1 MPQLLRLSCRRKIE
15 MNTRVT
21 SDFVVNPTAIAGALL
36 ARSFAQLLATVA
48 AAPGVDVT
56 PAFSASMTPP
66 KRGYYF
72 CQYQGSDA
80 RVRRYWDGVQ
90 WHFRGDL
97 NGMMPCGFGEMP
109 GDEWRG
115 VYTPWFDAG
124 VAPAYVGDYVREY
137 PDAMCR
143 DEPDY
148 WDGQRWIVD
157 GEVGAA
163 CFRWRGITSLDV
175 PAGH

>member
-1 MPQLLRLSCRRKIE
+1 
-15 MNTRVT
+15 
-21 SDFVVNPTAIAGALL
+21 LL

-48 AAPGVDVT
+48 AVPGVDVT
-56 PAFSASMTPP
+56 PAFHCSLKPP

-72 CQYQGSDA
+72 CEYEGADVRA
-80 RVRRYWDGVQ
+80 RRYWDGED
-90 WHFRGDL
+90 WHFRGDMF
-97 NGMMPCGFGEMP
+97 GMLPCNFGAMP
-109 GDEWRG
+109 GDAWRAI
-115 VYTPWFDAG
+115 YTPWFDAD
-124 VAPAYVGDYVREY
+124 VAPAYAGHYVREY

-163 CFRWRGITSLDV
+163 CFRWRGITSLAV